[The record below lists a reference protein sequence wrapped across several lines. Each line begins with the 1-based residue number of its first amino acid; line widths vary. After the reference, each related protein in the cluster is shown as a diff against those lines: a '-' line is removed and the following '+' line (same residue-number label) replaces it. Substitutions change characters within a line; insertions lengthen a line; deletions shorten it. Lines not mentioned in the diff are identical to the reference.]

1 MNKNSVLNNNSYFSG
16 FVLKFEK
23 NTKYSLKKCNFKME
37 CVILL

>member
-23 NTKYSLKKCNFKME
+23 NTKYSFKKMQF
-37 CVILL
+37 